1 MLARLGGVG
10 VTNSPKLKLI
20 NGIIHTIFQNR
31 LQKRCIWSLYVATH
45 TPVLRLIQPNV
56 TYWWD
61 ERGEWGSVTLVI
73 LEALDMCH
81 IFPSLVRVVGVILD
95 NISLPTYGN
104 LAKRFYGFIRL
115 NCIFV
120 ACMVFLKDNVKLCV
134 GGRS

>member
-1 MLARLGGVG
+1 M
-10 VTNSPKLKLI
+10 
-20 NGIIHTIFQNR
+20 
-31 LQKRCIWSLYVATH
+31 
-45 TPVLRLIQPNV
+45 
-56 TYWWD
+56 
-61 ERGEWGSVTLVI
+61 I

-120 ACMVFLKDNVKLCV
+120 ASMGFLNDNVKLCV